1 MFRYLIDWPFIA
13 ILVAFNMVRIAEQV
27 YMILYSKVSLT
38 NPNKLEK
45 RYKMPI
51 YKAKGSCYN
60 NNRRPSRRTNLASLT
75 RLGKHS
81 LPLGLLSL
89 RPSLRRWLTKCF
101 FYFRK
106 RRKWSIV
113 IPFFTQSCLR
123 SCFELGGGY
132 LMAAGPF
139 EIYCSIAS
147 TKILVRISKLENNN
161 PSWFSPSIHF

>member
-1 MFRYLIDWPFIA
+1 MFKNLIDWPFIA

-101 FYFRK
+101 IFPQKKKMIYCY
-106 RRKWSIV
+106 
-113 IPFFTQSCLR
+113 PFFFYTELSSFLFWIGGWLFDGGR
-123 SCFELGGGY
+123 SLW
-132 LMAAGPF
+132 
-139 EIYCSIAS
+139 EILFNSF
-147 TKILVRISKLENNN
+147 N
-161 PSWFSPSIHF
+161 